1 MNKIIKLGLILFITT
16 AIAAGLL
23 SFLNMQTKE
32 IIAKQQEEANNQARQ
47 EVLPKGK
54 EFKQLDDADFKK
66 AINGSNV
73 VTEIFEGT
81 DGSSTVG
88 YTIKTSI
95 SGYSGAIVVMTGIGS
110 EGNVEGVKV
119 VSNTETPGLGAN
131 AATSEFQDQYQG
143 LSIEQGIEVVKVPPT
158 GNQIQAL
165 TGATITSKAVTD
177 SVNEAITAYKNIAK

>member
-1 MNKIIKLGLILFITT
+1 MNKIIKLGIILFITT

-23 SFLNMQTKE
+23 SFLNIQTKD

-47 EVLPKGK
+47 EVLPQGK
-54 EFKQLDDADFKK
+54 EFKELGESEFKK
-66 AINGSNV
+66 ATDGSNL
-73 VTEIFEGT
+73 VTEIFEAT
-81 DGSSTVG
+81 DGSNTVG

-95 SGYSGAIVVMTGIGS
+95 SGYSGAVVVMTGIGT

-131 AATSEFQDQYQG
+131 AATPDFQDQYKG
-143 LSIEQGIEVVKVPPT
+143 LSTDQDIEVVKVPPT

-177 SVNEAITAYKNIAK
+177 SVNEALAAYKNIAK